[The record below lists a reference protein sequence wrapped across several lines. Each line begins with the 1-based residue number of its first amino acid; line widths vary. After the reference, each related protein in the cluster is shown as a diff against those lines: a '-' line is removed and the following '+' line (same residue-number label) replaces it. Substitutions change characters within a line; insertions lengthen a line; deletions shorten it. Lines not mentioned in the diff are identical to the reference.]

1 MGGFIFGDARRRA
14 RGGEWRKREIRK
26 MKIKQAAAWSGPC
39 RREACGRVC
48 GGVQSGDQRVTLPKK
63 NTAGIWSDRHMWRSG
78 CRYSS
83 EQVKQHERRL
93 CTSSEKHACESAP
106 SPAEIQRAV
115 LTHSLLHVVP
125 QFSLNEV
132 FTVFWQ
138 RKSQAAKEQS
148 QSCRLKNNLVA
159 FLQVN
164 TNMT

>member
-1 MGGFIFGDARRRA
+1 MPEGGQEEGSEERERWEKWRSNKLLPGLGRA
-14 RGGEWRKREIRK
+14 EGKHVDECAGEYSRVTNGLHYQRKTLQGSDLIGTCE
-26 MKIKQAAAWSGPC
+26 
-39 RREACGRVC
+39 
-48 GGVQSGDQRVTLPKK
+48 GVAVVPAQNKWNNTSGD
-63 NTAGIWSDRHMWRSG
+63 
-78 CRYSS
+78 
-83 EQVKQHERRL
+83 
-93 CTSSEKHACESAP
+93 CTSSEKHACKSAP

-159 FLQVN
+159 FLPVN